1 MAAKSGNVGYA
12 TDWSYDARFIV
23 YNENPPGPRRTV
35 LVPVAVPPGMNGLG
49 SKVSSVDQV
58 PTKARSSFISAA
70 GLGMDIPASADFFF
84 VADFSCG
91 LAVKHSKPAARS
103 VKPIVFITRYLLV
116 RT

>member
-1 MAAKSGNVGYA
+1 MVLLER
-12 TDWSYDARFIV
+12 WSMRTV
-23 YNENPPGPRRTV
+23 KPPGPKRTV

-49 SKVSSVDQV
+49 SKVSSEDQV

-70 GLGMDIPASADFFF
+70 GLDMDIPASADFFF

-103 VKPIVFITRYLLV
+103 VKPIVFITGISLFEFGCFEAA
-116 RT
+116 